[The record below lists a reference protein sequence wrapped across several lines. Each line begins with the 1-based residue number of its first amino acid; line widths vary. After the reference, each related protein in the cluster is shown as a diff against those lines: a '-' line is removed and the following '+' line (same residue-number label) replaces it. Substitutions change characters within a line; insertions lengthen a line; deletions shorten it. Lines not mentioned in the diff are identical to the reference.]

1 MVENIH
7 GAPDAGPQP
16 MHGPLAALAAAA
28 LAVASGIADAQTAPP
43 SAQQRD
49 RGTILTFTCMPAD
62 EPASPLDVNIEP
74 DRQIVF
80 YGHTL
85 ARYRE
90 DGAKVAWLARAVDG
104 DHAGSLDLATL
115 QATIDDKTLRCR
127 PKARKF

>member
-1 MVENIH
+1 MRS
-7 GAPDAGPQP
+7 APDAGAEP
-16 MHGPLAALAAAA
+16 MLRPLAALAAAG
-28 LAVASGIADAQTAPP
+28 LTFASGIADAQTAP
-43 SAQQRD
+43 QRD
-49 RGTILTFTCMPAD
+49 RGTVLTFTCVPAD

-74 DRQIVF
+74 VRQIVF

-90 DGAKVAWLARAVDG
+90 DGAKVVWAASAVNG
-104 DHAGSLDLATL
+104 DHTGSLDLATL

>member
-1 MVENIH
+1 MLR
-7 GAPDAGPQP
+7 
-16 MHGPLAALAAAA
+16 PLAALAAAA
-28 LAVASGIADAQTAPP
+28 LAFAGGTADAQTAPP
-43 SAQQRD
+43 STQQQSAQRRD

-74 DRQIVF
+74 VRQIVF

-90 DGAKVAWLARAVDG
+90 DGAKVIWLARAVDG

>member
-1 MVENIH
+1 MLR
-7 GAPDAGPQP
+7 
-16 MHGPLAALAAAA
+16 PLAALAAAA
-28 LAVASGIADAQTAPP
+28 LSFASRIADAQTAPP

-49 RGTILTFTCMPAD
+49 RGTVLTFTCVPAD

-74 DRQIVF
+74 VRQIVF

-90 DGAKVAWLARAVDG
+90 DGAKVVWAASAVNG
-104 DHAGSLDLATL
+104 DHTGSLDLATL